1 MNALMIA
8 ALLTA
13 APQASQPPVA
23 PQPPVATQ
31 PAQAPSSTS
40 AMPGTQAAPAAGTIP
55 ITLAEARAEGR
66 NNTQALLALLDLER
80 AQVDVRLSRAPL
92 LPQVSFSTIAGGAL
106 IGRQRVFTTVPD
118 PTTGGFVQESVE
130 VPATTRGNYDISLS
144 LSQVLYDQARW
155 SQLEQSG
162 VAVEASRGQ
171 AQEQADAA
179 ELEAINRFFSLY
191 RSQATIQVLEATV
204 QRSQEQL
211 ERARALFQAGR
222 VGRGEE
228 LSALVNLGNDR
239 INLVQ
244 SRASLVGN
252 QTQLAVWL
260 ARPGTDP
267 LAAQDPGLLTTA
279 PAPAPALEAA
289 LAEARQRRP
298 LIVALQKQVR
308 VAELAK
314 DVATAAYFPRLVGQ
328 GSYSRG
334 GPSPGPVFT
343 EPRLQNTV
351 SGSVSLQWDI
361 FSGLA
366 TQAQVARA
374 QASVRTAQLNLEQAQ
389 RELDATVRS
398 AVEALTTRIEAARLS
413 AENREAAAQSL
424 ALAEERFK
432 AGAGSTLEVRDAQLK
447 LTQAELTLLGNR
459 VDVEIARFALM
470 RAMGILSTGE
480 SK

>member
-1 MNALMIA
+1 VNALMLA

-13 APQASQPPVA
+13 APQAPQSSQA
-23 PQPPVATQ
+23 PQPPAATQ
-31 PAQAPSSTS
+31 PSQPAPS
-40 AMPGTQAAPAAGTIP
+40 ANAAPAEGTIP
-55 ITLAEARAEGR
+55 ITLEEARAEGR
-66 NNTQALLALLDLER
+66 KNTQALLALLDLER
-80 AQVDVRLSRAPL
+80 SEEGVRLSRAPL
-92 LPQVSFSTIAGGAL
+92 LPNVNFTTSAGGAA

-118 PTTGGFVQESVE
+118 PTTGGFVQEAVE
-130 VPATTRGNYDISLS
+130 VPSTTRGNYDITLS
-144 LSQVLYDQARW
+144 LTQVIYDRARW
-155 SQLEQSG
+155 KQLEESG

-179 ELEAINRFFSLY
+179 ELEAINRFFTLY
-191 RSQATIQVLEATV
+191 RSQATIQVLQATV

-211 ERARALFQAGR
+211 ERARALFEAGR

-228 LSALVNLGNDR
+228 LSAQVNLGNDR

-244 SRASLVGN
+244 THAAFVGN

-260 ARPGTDP
+260 ARPGTAP
-267 LAAQDPGLLTTA
+267 LLAQEPGILTAA
-279 PAPAPALEAA
+279 PAPAPALEDA
-289 LAEARQRRP
+289 LAVARQRRP

-314 DVATAAYFPRLVGQ
+314 DVASSAYIPRVLGQ
-328 GSYSRG
+328 GSVSRG
-334 GPSPGPVFT
+334 GPSAHDVYT
-343 EPRLQNTV
+343 QPRLQNTV
-351 SGSVSLQWDI
+351 SGSLTLQWDI
-361 FSGLA
+361 FSGFA
-366 TQAQVARA
+366 TQAQVAQA
-374 QASVRTAQLNLEQAQ
+374 QATVRTAQLNLEQAQ

-424 ALAEERFK
+424 ALSEERFK

-470 RAMGILSTGE
+470 RAMGVLSPGE